1 MTRKTHEPEASGR
14 TVTPASP
21 RRPAPKVEDLF
32 SVSPTAGGGDFDQ
45 LARRHKD
52 AVYRQMLRVCGNR
65 EDAEDVLIEALLKA
79 YRSLDALSAQEAFRT
94 WLGRIASRVCWRLR
108 RRQALLPLLQLS
120 ALEENGAE
128 LADTAP
134 SAETQAATSQLK
146 EMLRAA
152 LDSLPASY
160 RAVYELRAIDELSGE
175 ETARR
180 LGLSLPAMKS
190 RWHRAR
196 TLLQKRLDEV
206 LVPTPESNSRAN
218 KRQ

>member
-1 MTRKTHEPEASGR
+1 VNTRNKPERDAC
-14 TVTPASP
+14 A
-21 RRPAPKVEDLF
+21 DC
-32 SVSPTAGGGDFDQ
+32 DFDE

-79 YRSLDALSAQEAFRT
+79 YRNLDALTAREAFRT
-94 WLGRIASRVCWRLR
+94 WLARIASRVCWQLR

-120 ALEENGAE
+120 ALQESGTDV
-128 LADTAP
+128 ADP
-134 SAETQAATSQLK
+134 SPSVEAQAGSAQLK
-146 EMLRAA
+146 QIVHDA
-152 LDSLPASY
+152 LDSLPPAL
-160 RAVYELRAIDELSGE
+160 RQVYELRAISELSGE

-196 TLLQKRLDEV
+196 FLLRNRLDRA
-206 LVPTPESNSRAN
+206 LAPPTEPESLEGVTR
-218 KRQ
+218 